1 MLALSFLNPALL
13 WLLPLIAVPVIIHLL
28 NRRRFKRVR
37 WAAMEYLLAALR
49 RNRRR
54 LQMQQWLLLLLRTLA
69 VALLVFL
76 VTRPQLT
83 GGVFGAAR
91 TLHVLC
97 LDDSLSMTQRSGAR
111 DAWQEARDAVL
122 TAVGKLAETR
132 PGDVVT
138 LLTLDAP
145 QRPLLVGQR
154 VGPQLQARVREAF
167 STMAQAGDGT
177 GELAT
182 LLQRARALAAEQT
195 DCARAEIVLYT
206 DCRQVD
212 WLGVDGRAKSDLA
225 AAVMALDQETQHL
238 RVVVLGGRDAE
249 NVAVGAVRAKD
260 RLVVAGVP
268 ATFEIEVT
276 NRGLSASQPGELTV
290 RFGHGAAS
298 SQRTFPL
305 DGLQPG
311 QSVQV
316 AVQHTFR
323 EGGDS
328 AVVASIAR
336 DAFAA
341 DDQRAL
347 ALHVRA
353 AVRCLLVDGDPGQR
367 PEEAETYYL
376 AAVLSPDLEVIT
388 GVDAVVVGEQGLA
401 EEDLATFDIV
411 WLCNVPAPAPPVTE
425 RLRAYVAGGGGLVV
439 FTGNQIDPAR
449 YAEVLGTG
457 RGGLL
462 PLAFGEVSGDMKALR
477 SAFLADAEHPLV
489 GPEAEALTAILPG
502 VLVGR
507 YHPLVEDAASGVTPI
522 VRVGDARGPGLIC
535 AAEAAVAGQG
545 RVVQIGTTA
554 DDYLQNGWS
563 HLAGFGP
570 AYVTLCHRI
579 SAWAARA
586 QDDASRNLGTRDVYR
601 TSLDPGRFRADV
613 TVRAGGE
620 VGADKTFTA
629 GEPADGK
636 TDLELA
642 VPFADVRGF
651 GTIELSLQRH
661 DGGQDTRLLARNPPL
676 REGELLRFTGSAF
689 QRAYPPEAAARATF
703 EEAAGGAGA
712 ESSGGDLARMLAF
725 ALLAALLLESL
736 LAFRSSK

>member
-28 NRRRFKRVR
+28 NRRRFQRVK

-69 VALLVFL
+69 VALLIFL

-83 GGVFGAAR
+83 GGMFGAAR

-97 LDDSLSMTQRSGAR
+97 LDDSLSMTQRIGAR
-111 DAWQEARDAVL
+111 DAWQEARDAL
-122 TAVGKLAETR
+122 LAMVGKLAETR
-132 PGDVVT
+132 PGDVVSV
-138 LLTLDAP
+138 LNLDAP

-154 VGPQLQARVREAF
+154 VGPQLQARVREVLG
-167 STMAQAGDGT
+167 SLAQAGDGA
-177 GELAT
+177 GELAP
-182 LLQRARALAAEQT
+182 LLAQARKLATEQA
-195 DCARAEIVLYT
+195 DCRRAEIVLFT

-212 WLGVDGRAKSDLA
+212 WVGTDARARADLA
-225 AAVMALDQETQHL
+225 AEVMALDPETQHL
-238 RVVVLGGRDAE
+238 RVVVVGGRDSE
-249 NVAVGAVRAKD
+249 NVAVNAVRTKD
-260 RLVVAGVP
+260 RVVVAGVP
-268 ATFEIEVT
+268 AAFEIEVG
-276 NRGLSASQPGELTV
+276 NRGLTASQPGELTV
-290 RFGHGAAS
+290 RFGHGASS

-305 DGLQPG
+305 DALQPG
-311 QSVQV
+311 QAVQM

-323 EGGDS
+323 DGGDT
-328 AVVASIAR
+328 AVVASIGR

-353 AVRCLLVDGDPGQR
+353 KVRCLLVDGDPGQR

-388 GVDAVVVGEQGLA
+388 GVDSVVVGEQGLA
-401 EEDLATFDIV
+401 EEDLASFDIV
-411 WLCNVPAPAPPVTE
+411 WLCNVPAPAAPVAARVRE
-425 RLRAYVAGGGGLVV
+425 YVDGGGGLVV
-439 FTGNQIDPAR
+439 FTGNQVDPAG
-449 YAEVLGTG
+449 YTEAFGVG

-477 SAFLADAEHPLV
+477 PAFLADAEHPLV
-489 GPEAEALTAILPG
+489 APEAEALTAIVPG

-507 YHPLVEDAASGVTPI
+507 YHPLLEDAGSGVRPI
-522 VRVGDARGPGLIC
+522 IRVGDARGPGLIC
-535 AAEAAVAGQG
+535 AGEADAAGHG

-579 SAWAARA
+579 TAWVARA
-586 QDDASRNLGTRDVYR
+586 QDDATRNLGTRDVHR
-601 TSLDPGRFRADV
+601 TLLDPGRYRADA
-613 TVRAGGE
+613 TAAAGGE
-620 VGADKTFTA
+620 VGAEKTFTA
-629 GEPADGK
+629 GEPAEGA
-636 TDLELA
+636 TALELS
-642 VPFADVRGF
+642 VPFAELRGL
-651 GTIELSLQRH
+651 GIVELTLTRH
-661 DGGQDTRLLARNPPL
+661 DGGRETRLLARNPPL

-689 QRAYPPEAAARATF
+689 QRAYPAEAGERATF
-703 EEAAGGAGA
+703 EEAAGGNGQ
-712 ESSGGDLARMLAF
+712 ESSGGDLARMLAL